1 MPDEHLLVA
10 RSVTLDVSVEW
21 LLSRPSAR
29 ALCLACGEEIINS
42 RQVVID
48 GKVLCRPCAGDG
60 YLQPLATHF
69 ASASLEA
76 TVGAIAEILKSIPVD
91 KPPASEI
98 EVQHL
103 RGPNDDV

>member
-1 MPDEHLLVA
+1 MA

-29 ALCLACGEEIINS
+29 ALCHECGEEIINS

-48 GKVLCRPCAGDG
+48 GKVLCRPCAGEG
-60 YLQPLATHF
+60 YPQPLATHF
-69 ASASLEA
+69 ASASLEVEG